1 MILPEIVAV
10 GIYNSAVRMKN
21 KKISAARTV
30 TMYEIELP
38 IEAGGESF
46 IDKEKRPI
54 SPDTMVCAKPGQVRH
69 SRFPYKCY
77 YIHMVVN
84 DPYLCEILSA
94 IPSFVPQ
101 ENTEKYKK
109 LFARMCRHYDMAP
122 EEDCVLLGSLVLEL
136 IYTLSRDSERFLRLE
151 NGKSNHA
158 KMIETTLTYIKEHLT
173 EDLSLGTVADKMSF
187 SPIHFHNSF
196 RAATGKTLREYVE
209 EKRVAKAT
217 HLLMTTDRNL
227 TEIAYEC
234 GFSSQAYFSFVFKR
248 RMGTTP
254 REYVKKMAGRYEN

>member
-1 MILPEIVAV
+1 MVLPDIVAV

-21 KKISAARTV
+21 KKVSASRTV

-77 YIHMVVN
+77 YVHMMVN
-84 DPYLCEILSA
+84 DPYLREILSG
-94 IPSFVPQ
+94 IPSFIPQ

-109 LFARMCRHYDMAP
+109 LFVRMCRHYETALA
-122 EEDCVLLGSLVLEL
+122 EDSVLLGSLVLEL
-136 IYTLSRDSERFLRLE
+136 IYTLYRDSERYLRLE
-151 NGKSNHA
+151 NGKSSHA
-158 KMIETTLTYIKEHLT
+158 KMIEATLTYIKEHLT
-173 EDLSLGTVADKMSF
+173 EDLSLNAVADKMSF
-187 SPIHFHNSF
+187 SPIHFHNCF
-196 RAATGKTLREYVE
+196 RAATGKTLRDYVE
-209 EKRVAKAT
+209 ENRVAKAVN
-217 HLLMTTDRNL
+217 LLVSTDKNL
-227 TEIAYEC
+227 TEIAYAC

-248 RMGTTP
+248 RMGVAP
-254 REYVKKMAGRYEN
+254 REYAEKMAQRYEP